1 NAHDNMY
8 LLHTGTDVGFKYFMD
23 GVSYS
28 YNLRGGINSAG
39 YLDAAID
46 LAIWTVADKIGGG
59 ISIGVVDT
67 DFGWTGKFSANV
79 KLAF

>member
-1 NAHDNMY
+1 MY
-8 LLHTGTDVGFKYFMD
+8 LLHAGTDVGFKYFLA

-67 DFGWTGKFSANV
+67 DFGWTGRFSANV